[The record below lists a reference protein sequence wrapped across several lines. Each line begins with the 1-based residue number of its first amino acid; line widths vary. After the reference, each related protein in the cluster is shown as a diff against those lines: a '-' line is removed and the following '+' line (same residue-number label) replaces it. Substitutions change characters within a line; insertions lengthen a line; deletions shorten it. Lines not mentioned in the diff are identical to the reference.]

1 MRGSRSMRCNPFAPS
16 LVATVDAIGM
26 SFYYKVVVVTSRFSC
41 MVYPIDDASSSHHN
55 PQSLVPIPNNPNP
68 LLFAPHTPGDY
79 FYTQSGDI
87 SQMPLSAVQTAFM
100 DNEMAR
106 MIQEM
111 DSEFNEDNEEQDIFG
126 PEMSIDDLSGNNMS
140 VTLRS
145 QSLSADFN
153 RLTIEELV
161 PSSSRSVVIHGSSS
175 ATRADKSL
183 RHKVIS
189 GDHTEVD
196 ISSYQTGFDSG
207 EEKNN
212 IIINSSG
219 EGKQEDGSQSKVIIH
234 WQGDERS
241 STKKY

>member
-1 MRGSRSMRCNPFAPS
+1 MRGSRSIRCNPFAPS

-26 SFYYKVVVVTSRFSC
+26 SCYYKVVVVTSRFSC
-41 MVYPIDDASSSHHN
+41 MIYPIDDASSSHHN
-55 PQSLVPIPNNPNP
+55 PQSLVPIPNNRNP

-100 DNEMAR
+100 DNKMAR
-106 MIQEM
+106 IIQEM
-111 DSEFNEDNEEQDIFG
+111 DSEIFNEFNEEQ
-126 PEMSIDDLSGNNMS
+126 
-140 VTLRS
+140 RS
-145 QSLSADFN
+145 QSLYADFN
-153 RLTIEELV
+153 RLTIEEHI

-175 ATRADKSL
+175 AARADKSL

-207 EEKNN
+207 EEENN

-219 EGKQEDGSQSKVIIH
+219 EGKQEDVGVWPKIGTFIQILFFRNKI
-234 WQGDERS
+234 
-241 STKKY
+241 